1 MIAFHVRARRDAFVL
16 DFGARSEARALA
28 VEGPSGAGKTTLLL
42 ALAGLAP
49 ATSVRFQI
57 NDDVIVDTEAGCS
70 PPPHRRR
77 IGFIF
82 QDARL
87 FPHLTVADNLAFG
100 ARYAPRPIAV
110 EAALDLVDLRGFGH
124 RWPQSLSGGEARR
137 VAIARALCM
146 DPRIL
151 FLDEPF
157 AGLDAERRSALTPY
171 LKRLRDETTI
181 PLILVSH
188 DPRDIAA
195 LAQDRV
201 GLRDGRSASVARPP
215 LR

>member
-1 MIAFHVRARRDAFVL
+1 MIAFHVRARRDAFRL
-16 DFGARSEARALA
+16 DFGARSETRALA

-49 ATSVRFQI
+49 AMSVRLQI
-57 NDDVIVDTEAGCS
+57 DDDVIVDTDAGLS

-82 QDARL
+82 QDGRL
-87 FPHLTVADNLAFG
+87 FPHLTVADNLSFG
-100 ARYAPRPIAV
+100 SRYAPRPMAV
-110 EAALDLVDLRGFGH
+110 EAALELVDLTGFGR

-157 AGLDAERRSALTPY
+157 AGLDIERRDALKPY
-171 LKRLRDETTI
+171 LKRLRDETRI
-181 PLILVSH
+181 PFILVSH
-188 DPRDIAA
+188 DRRDIAA

-201 GLRDGRSASVARPP
+201 GLRDGRRAPIA
-215 LR
+215 

>member
-1 MIAFHVRARRDAFVL
+1 MIAFHVRAQRDAFSL
-16 DFGARSEARALA
+16 DFGARSDTRALA

-49 ATSVRFQI
+49 ATSVRLQI
-57 NDDVIVDTEAGCS
+57 DDDVIVDTDASLS
-70 PPPHRRR
+70 PPTHRRR

-100 ARYAPRPIAV
+100 ARYAPHPMAV
-110 EAALDLVDLRGFGH
+110 EAALDLVDLAGFGR
-124 RWPQSLSGGEARR
+124 RWPRSLSGGEARR

-157 AGLDAERRSALTPY
+157 AGLDAERRDALTPY

-188 DPRDIAA
+188 DPRYIAA

-201 GLRDGRSASVARPP
+201 GLREGRGTSVA
-215 LR
+215 